1 MSYAPTPW
9 GYDVDGT
16 LPPLIDMDVFS
27 EMTGG
32 KWDSDPRAE
41 SAVAAA
47 SAAVRS
53 ACQWHVS
60 PSLPCRALVDGEGTR
75 SIWLPTTHLEGV
87 SSIEVLGDAVTD
99 YQWSRIGQVIPA
111 TRVPCLLQAAVVD
124 YVAGFDEPPGDVAA
138 IVAGAAVRAIA
149 LSFGVTSESA
159 GGVSVSYS
167 SAVAAVPM
175 PRLTEDERSTLAAY
189 KVVRAH
195 AT

>member
-53 ACQWHVS
+53 ACQWHLC

-87 SSIEVLGDAVTD
+87 SSIEVLGDDVAD
-99 YQWSRIGQVIPA
+99 FQWSRIGQVIPA
-111 TRVPCLLQAAVVD
+111 TRVPRTLQAAVVD
-124 YVAGFDEPPGDVAA
+124 YVAGYDALPGDVAA

-189 KVVRAH
+189 KVVRSH